1 MNNLWYNNNGD
12 DMNILKKENWWVWLL
27 LFLFS
32 GGASMIVL
40 GALLNLYNKNEW
52 YAKLK
57 YWIIGVILII
67 PFSIMITVFNLE
79 ITSKTAAKLDVKGS
93 EYYLSPYIW
102 IILLIIPII
111 GWIIFVILVLY
122 LNICILINLSKG
134 KAEKYIN

>member
-1 MNNLWYNNNGD
+1 
-12 DMNILKKENWWVWLL
+12 MNILKKENWWVWLL

-32 GGASMIVL
+32 GGTSSIVL
-40 GALLNLYNKNEW
+40 GALLNLYNKNDW

-57 YWIIGVILII
+57 FWIIGLILII

-111 GWIIFVILVLY
+111 GWVLFVILILY
-122 LNICILINLSKG
+122 LNISIIINLAKG

>member
-1 MNNLWYNNNGD
+1 MK
-12 DMNILKKENWWVWLL
+12 ILKKENWWIWLL

-40 GALLNLYNKNEW
+40 GALLNLFNKKDW
-52 YAKLK
+52 YANLK
-57 YWIIGVILII
+57 YWIIGFILII
-67 PFSIMITVFNLE
+67 PFSIMITAFNLE

-102 IILLIIPII
+102 IILIIIPII
-111 GWIIFVILVLY
+111 GWIIFITLVLY
-122 LNICILINLSKG
+122 LNISILINLSKG